1 MLEKNIDWFLGLPC
15 KHYIVYSDLG
25 DIELYTFKTF
35 GDKTLIE
42 ININHQFYDRF
53 IRIIEE
59 EENDERRNIIWF
71 LFFSSN
77 KTAGTIL

>member
-1 MLEKNIDWFLGLPC
+1 MLEKNVDWFLGLPC

-25 DIELYTFKTF
+25 DIELYSFKTF

-59 EENDERRNIIWF
+59 EEMMREE
-71 LFFSSN
+71 
-77 KTAGTIL
+77 ILYGFYSAQWL